1 MARHIK
7 SEVGLKGE
15 SQKKVTIGAKLF
27 GFINNVNV
35 KLTKLNSASLVTT
48 ENYLV
53 KAEMER
59 AKAAY
64 CKQRG
69 TVTN

>member
-7 SEVGLKGE
+7 SEVGLKSK
-15 SQKKVTIGAKLF
+15 SQKKVSVGARLF
-27 GFINNVNV
+27 GFIKNVNV
-35 KLTKLNSASLVTT
+35 KLTKPNSALLVTT
-48 ENYLV
+48 ENYMV

-69 TVTN
+69 TVIN